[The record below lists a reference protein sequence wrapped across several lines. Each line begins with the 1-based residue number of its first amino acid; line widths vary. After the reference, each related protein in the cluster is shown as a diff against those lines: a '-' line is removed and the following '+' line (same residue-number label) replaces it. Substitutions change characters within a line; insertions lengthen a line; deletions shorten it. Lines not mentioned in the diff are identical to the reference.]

1 MHRMLSRRSLIT
13 GGLSALAVSRVFRV
27 RPAQATLMRAITLNE
42 LVSQS
47 RHAIVA
53 TPGEASSRWETIG
66 GHERIVTYTKVRVE
80 YPLDGTAP
88 PSSELVVRT
97 LGGRVGDIG
106 QIVPGEAPLRRLG
119 TAALFLEPVATDVF
133 AVTAMSQGHYP
144 ILADLKGAKRLRA
157 PNLSLRQMTS
167 DAAGVRL
174 DGRTV
179 VEVEGLVYQEVARG
193 AR

>member
-1 MHRMLSRRSLIT
+1 MHCMLSRRSLLT
-13 GGLSALAVSRVFRV
+13 GGLSAFAFARI
-27 RPAQATLMRAITLNE
+27 RPAEATLVRALTLNE

-47 RHAIVA
+47 RHAVVG
-53 TPGEASSRWETIG
+53 TPGDASSRWETIG
-66 GHERIVTYTKVRVE
+66 GRERIVTYTQVRIE

-88 PSSELVVRT
+88 RSSELTVRT

-106 QIVPGEAPLRRLG
+106 QIVAGEAPLRRHG
-119 TAALFLEPVATDVF
+119 TAALFLEPIASDVF

-144 ILADLKGAKRLRA
+144 ILADDKGARRLRA
-157 PNLSLRQMTS
+157 HALSVRQMPS
-167 DAAGVRL
+167 DAAVVRL

-179 VEVEGLVYQEVARG
+179 VEVEGLVFQEVARG